1 MIEWNEGF
9 FFFFK
14 KIMIKLGFHPRWVH
28 LAMETI
34 STASYAILI
43 NGEPPGFITPTCGI
57 KQGDLLSPYL
67 FILCAKGLFAMLRNV
82 ESTYQLKGIML
93 SQNEVC
99 ISHLL
104 FANDSLLFCQAT
116 VEECQRL
123 LNILGQYET
132 VSGKTINRQKTYPF
146 FSKNIKLEV
155 RGTIQQLLG
164 ARIMTEYER
173 YLGLPTASGKSK
185 VNTFKD
191 LHQESVRVEREIH
204 LKSRA

>member
-9 FFFFK
+9 FFLK

-82 ESTYQLKGIML
+82 ESTY
-93 SQNEVC
+93 
-99 ISHLL
+99 
-104 FANDSLLFCQAT
+104 
-116 VEECQRL
+116 
-123 LNILGQYET
+123 
-132 VSGKTINRQKTYPF
+132 
-146 FSKNIKLEV
+146 
-155 RGTIQQLLG
+155 
-164 ARIMTEYER
+164 
-173 YLGLPTASGKSK
+173 
-185 VNTFKD
+185 
-191 LHQESVRVEREIH
+191 
-204 LKSRA
+204 

>member
-1 MIEWNEGF
+1 
-9 FFFFK
+9 
-14 KIMIKLGFHPRWVH
+14 
-28 LAMETI
+28 
-34 STASYAILI
+34 
-43 NGEPPGFITPTCGI
+43 
-57 KQGDLLSPYL
+57 
-67 FILCAKGLFAMLRNV
+67 
-82 ESTYQLKGIML
+82 ML

-132 VSGKTINRQKTYPF
+132 VSGQTIIRQKTYPF

-164 ARIMTEYER
+164 AWIMTEYER
-173 YLGLPTASGKSK
+173 YLGLLTASGKSK